1 MRSCCGSQYALV
13 QGLTRA
19 RCLRFVLTAVAG
31 VLSCAPLV
39 HALTPESPEVRELID
54 DGLQLL
60 GSAGAPAYDGNMR
73 KLGGK
78 CLVGLA
84 FVKAGRPDHPR
95 VAEAVEA
102 VRTFMSPESKVDIY
116 SNGLAIVFLCEL
128 SASRHRKE
136 ITFYLDM
143 LEKRQKKHGGWGY
156 DGNSMEAF
164 LMETG
169 DTSQTQYAALGY
181 WTAYQHGFPLK
192 PESLVRLT
200 QWLLRTQDPT
210 GVWGYQGQVAPSSQR
225 ILQTETS
232 CSMLAAGLGSILI
245 CADLLHAIPQTAKG
259 DSTWEQEEL
268 LLENLP
274 PALRAAKLAGQ
285 KDRPPPVKVSGSESA
300 PREIPAAVEL
310 ALNWMTSNYVIDN
323 GRYQFYYLYSTERY
337 QSFYELWSGNFDYEP
352 KWYQDGYAFL
362 RQSQLPS
369 GGWDQGCG
377 EQVDTAFAILF
388 LLRSTQKSIQATLG
402 EGTLIGG
409 RGIPT
414 NVARAK
420 FRGNQLIVDQLQTKV
435 DEMLSMVDDEDQS
448 LLDDLARDPASLVVD
463 KVDAAGARRLQQ
475 LVRGGE
481 PSVRRLAVRA
491 LGRTGNLDYVPT
503 LIYALTDP
511 DREVVLEA
519 RDALQFVSRRFE
531 GYGPP
536 DEYTDQQRYDS
547 AEKWKDWYRSIRPGV
562 ELEP

>member
-1 MRSCCGSQYALV
+1 MRSCGGSKYALL

-19 RCLRFVLTAVAG
+19 HRIRFSLAALAG
-31 VLSCAPLV
+31 VLICAPP
-39 HALTPESPEVRELID
+39 ARAITPESPEVRQLIY
-54 DGLQLL
+54 DGLKFL
-60 GSAGAPAYDGNMR
+60 GATDVPQYDNNMR

-84 FVKAGRPDHPR
+84 FIKAGEPEHAR
-95 VAEAVEA
+95 VKEALEA
-102 VRTFMSPESKVDIY
+102 VRSFMTPESKVDVY

-128 SASRHRKE
+128 SAERHRKE
-136 ITFYLDM
+136 ITFYLEM
-143 LEKRQKKHGGWGY
+143 LEKRQKKQGGWGY
-156 DGNSMEAF
+156 DGNSLEGF

-192 PESLVRLT
+192 PDSLERLT

-210 GVWGYQGQVAPSSQR
+210 GVWGYQGQVAPTSKRVPQV
-225 ILQTETS
+225 ETS
-232 CSMLAAGLGSILI
+232 CSMLAAGLGSTLI
-245 CADLLHAIPQTAKG
+245 CADLLHAIPKSTQEK
-259 DSTWEQEEL
+259 STWEQEEA
-268 LLENLP
+268 LLEDLP
-274 PALRAAKLAGQ
+274 PALRVAKLAGQ
-285 KDRPPPVKVSGSESA
+285 KDRPPPVKVAGNQVN
-300 PREIPAAVEL
+300 PNEIPAAVEL
-310 ALNWMTSNYVIDN
+310 ARKWMSSNYAIDI

-352 KWYQDGYAFL
+352 KWYQDGYNFL
-362 RQSQLPS
+362 RKSQQPT
-369 GGWDQGCG
+369 GAWDQGCG

-402 EGTLIGG
+402 EGTLVGG
-409 RGIPT
+409 RGIPA

-448 LLDDLARDPASLVVD
+448 QLDDLARDPASLVVD

-481 PSVRRLAVRA
+481 PPVRRLAVRA

-503 LIYALTDP
+503 LLYALTDP

-519 RDALQFVSRRFE
+519 RDALEFVSRRFE
-531 GYGPP
+531 GFGPP
-536 DEYTDQQRYDS
+536 DEYTDAERYDA
-547 AEKWKDWYRSIRPGV
+547 AEKWKEWYRSIRPGV
-562 ELEP
+562 ELEK